1 MNRDRYRRS
10 ESETEE
16 SCVHTQRWRRR
27 PHAESSER
35 AQAIYVN
42 DSSRGCRREA
52 RSLIFPAFCE
62 HITWHSGDIFAQAA
76 SFARSHLLLS
86 YQYLPVPFLSPD
98 NDATSNPTSAPFLW
112 RFCFSLSRSL
122 SSLSLLPP
130 TLYVHDCIR
139 PFVQP
144 TTGKRNAD
152 GYRARVKP
160 LRCSDS
166 FTLRGIISAGCRHTA
181 AATALFVS

>member
-27 PHAESSER
+27 PYAESSER

-112 RFCFSLSRSL
+112 RFCFSLVLSPL
-122 SSLSLLPP
+122 FPSSLRRSTFTIASVLLFSR
-130 TLYVHDCIR
+130 R
-139 PFVQP
+139 PGRE
-144 TTGKRNAD
+144 TRTGIA
-152 GYRARVKP
+152 P
-160 LRCSDS
+160 E
-166 FTLRGIISAGCRHTA
+166 
-181 AATALFVS
+181 

>member
-112 RFCFSLSRSL
+112 RFCFSLSF
-122 SSLSLLPP
+122 SLLSFPP
-130 TLYVHDCIR
+130 PSDAPRSRLHPSFCSADDREEKRGRVSR
-139 PFVQP
+139 PS
-144 TTGKRNAD
+144 K
-152 GYRARVKP
+152 
-160 LRCSDS
+160 
-166 FTLRGIISAGCRHTA
+166 
-181 AATALFVS
+181 ATSLQ

>member
-98 NDATSNPTSAPFLW
+98 NDATSNPIRPVLMAL
-112 RFCFSLSRSL
+112 LLLARSL
-122 SSLSLLPP
+122 SSLSLLDALRSRLHPSFCSADDREEKRGR
-130 TLYVHDCIR
+130 VSR
-139 PFVQP
+139 PS
-144 TTGKRNAD
+144 K
-152 GYRARVKP
+152 
-160 LRCSDS
+160 
-166 FTLRGIISAGCRHTA
+166 
-181 AATALFVS
+181 ATSLQ